1 MMNLHLKNN
10 KLLGSDTD
18 KWYHS
23 RFIWVGTAQVLY
35 GMWSGTPEWI
45 FTGIGTIVL
54 RFNTKKALK

>member
-1 MMNLHLKNN
+1 MNLKHN
-10 KLLGSDTD
+10 KLIGSDTE

-23 RFIWVGTAQVLY
+23 RFIWMGTAQIVY
-35 GMWSGTPEWI
+35 GLWYDAPEWI